1 MINRYRADA
10 ADERFKQACKSAR
23 QHAACRA
30 AGLKYSVF
38 MGALKNLNIEMDR
51 KQLSELAI
59 NDEAAFAAL
68 VKKVVDSI
76 KK

>member
-1 MINRYRADA
+1 M
-10 ADERFKQACKSAR
+10 
-23 QHAACRA
+23 
-30 AGLKYSVF
+30 AGLKA
-38 MGALKNLNIEMDR
+38 MNIEMDR

-68 VKKVVDSI
+68 VKKVIDTI

>member
-1 MINRYRADA
+1 
-10 ADERFKQACKSAR
+10 
-23 QHAACRA
+23 
-30 AGLKYSVF
+30 